1 MHVAPL
7 KRATVGHAGHDP
19 QTSNGGQVQ
28 LQQQQLQSGGWL
40 GGGAGDTV
48 GGLVCRS
55 GKSVNGNSN
64 GKPSLHHP
72 QQQRRQQQQQ
82 QQQQGQSGGVGD
94 DEDGGGGSGGLE
106 GTDAEAND
114 PVHLKRRVG
123 LVSGVALI
131 VGTMIG
137 SGIFVSP
144 SGLLLRTGSVGLS
157 FLVWTSCG
165 LLSLC
170 GALAYAELGT
180 MNTSS
185 GAEYA
190 YFMDAF
196 GAPPAFL
203 FSWVSTL
210 VLKPSQMAIICLSFA
225 QYTVE
230 AFTVDCE
237 PPDQVVKIVA
247 LLAIVLIL
255 LINCYSVNLATGV
268 QNAFT
273 AAKLMAILVV
283 IAGGSYK
290 LIQGN
295 TQHLQTAF
303 DTIDGSTINIG
314 RLATA
319 FYTGLWAYD
328 GWNNLNYVTEEIKNP
343 SKNLPRSI
351 MIGIPLVTL
360 CYALINVS
368 YLAVMSPSEMIESEA
383 VAVTFGNRILGVMAW
398 LMPLSVAISTFGSAN
413 GTLFAAG
420 RLCFAASRQGHLLD
434 CLSYVHVRRFTPAPG
449 LIFHSLV
456 AGAMVLSGNIDSLI
470 DFFSFTAW
478 IFYGGAML
486 ALLVMR
492 RTRPNHPRPYKCP
505 LVIPVLVLVISAY
518 LIVAPIIDKPQIEYL
533 YAAGFIGAGML
544 VYLPFVKFGYVPKF
558 MEGVNAFLQ
567 MLLEVAP
574 TAAAFD

>member
-7 KRATVGHAGHDP
+7 KRAVPHHGTQPGPESP
-19 QTSNGGQVQ
+19 QVPA
-28 LQQQQLQSGGWL
+28 QQQKNANPSLRMRNNCWSKPEEGNLQS
-40 GGGAGDTV
+40 AE
-48 GGLVCRS
+48 
-55 GKSVNGNSN
+55 
-64 GKPSLHHP
+64 
-72 QQQRRQQQQQ
+72 QQQQQ
-82 QQQQGQSGGVGD
+82 QQLPQLATDMGN
-94 DEDGGGGSGGLE
+94 DEGGGGGSRGLAGQDPE
-106 GTDAEAND
+106 KDD
-114 PVHLKRRVG
+114 PVNLKRRVG

-144 SGLLLRTGSVGLS
+144 TSLLIRTGSVGMS
-157 FLVWTSCG
+157 FVVWTGCG

-196 GAPPAFL
+196 GAWPAFL

-225 QYTVE
+225 QYAVE
-230 AFTVDCE
+230 AFAAECT
-237 PPDQVVKIVA
+237 PPSEVVKLVA
-247 LLAIVLIL
+247 LLTIVLIL
-255 LINCYSVNLATGV
+255 LVNCYSVNLATGV

-273 AAKLMAILVV
+273 AGKLIAILVIV
-283 IAGGSYK
+283 AGGSYK
-290 LIQGN
+290 LVQGN
-295 TQHLQTAF
+295 TQHLHNAF
-303 DTIDGSTINIG
+303 DSFEDKTGGENAVKRQIFNVG

-328 GWNNLNYVTEEIKNP
+328 GWNNLNYVTEEIKDP

-368 YLAVMSPSEMIESEA
+368 YLAVMSPLEMIESEA
-383 VAVTFGNRILGVMAW
+383 VAVSFGNRILGVMAW
-398 LMPLSVAISTFGSAN
+398 LMPLSVAVSTFGSAN

-420 RLCFAASRQGHLLD
+420 RLCFAASREGHLMD

-456 AGAMVLSGNIDSLI
+456 ASTMVLSGSIDSLI

-492 RTRPNHPRPYKCP
+492 RTRPNHPRPYRCP
-505 LVIPVLVLVISAY
+505 LVIPVLVLLISIY

-533 YAAGFIGAGML
+533 YAAGFIAAGML
-544 VYLPFVKFGYVPKF
+544 FYLPFVKYGYVPKF

-574 TAAAFD
+574 TAAAMD

>member
-1 MHVAPL
+1 MQAPF
-7 KRATVGHAGHDP
+7 KRATLGQESTKTTDSL
-19 QTSNGGQVQ
+19 SNENEKLESNSWRNRWKLRNNNETTENNDISSSSKIGTNENNINE
-28 LQQQQLQSGGWL
+28 L
-40 GGGAGDTV
+40 
-48 GGLVCRS
+48 CR
-55 GKSVNGNSN
+55 
-64 GKPSLHHP
+64 
-72 QQQRRQQQQQ
+72 
-82 QQQQGQSGGVGD
+82 
-94 DEDGGGGSGGLE
+94 ELE
-106 GTDAEAND
+106 GSDPETND
-114 PVHLKRRVG
+114 PIHLKRRVG

-144 SGLLLRTGSVGLS
+144 SGLLVRTGSIGIS
-157 FLVWTSCG
+157 FLVWTGCG
-165 LLSLC
+165 ILSLF

-210 VLKPSQMAIICLSFA
+210 VLKPSQMAIICLSFS
-225 QYTVE
+225 QYAVE
-230 AFTVDCE
+230 AFSNECE
-237 PPDQVVKIVA
+237 PPQLLVKIIA
-247 LLAIVLIL
+247 ILAILIIL

-273 AAKLMAILVV
+273 AAKLIAILVIIV
-283 IAGGSYK
+283 GGTWSLAK
-290 LIQGN
+290 GN
-295 TQHLQTAF
+295 TQHLNGAFQTM
-303 DTIDGSTINIG
+303 DGSDSVNIG

-328 GWNNLNYVTEEIKNP
+328 GWNNLNYVTEEIKDP

-351 MIGIPLVTL
+351 MIGIPLVTV
-360 CYALINVS
+360 CYALINLS
-368 YLAVMSPSEMIESEA
+368 YLAVMSPTEMIESEA

-398 LMPLSVAISTFGSAN
+398 LMPLSVAVSTFGSAN

-456 AGAMVLSGNIDSLI
+456 AAAMVISGNIDSLI

-478 IFYGGAML
+478 IFYGGAMV

-492 RTRPNHPRPYKCP
+492 KTRPNHPRPYKCP
-505 LVIPVLVLVISAY
+505 LVIPILVLFISAY
-518 LIVAPIIDKPQIEYL
+518 LIVAPIIDNPQIEYL
-533 YAAGFIGAGML
+533 YAAGFIAAGMFF
-544 VYLPFVKFGYVPKF
+544 YLPFVKYGYVPKF
-558 MEGVNAFLQ
+558 MEGVNVFLQ

-574 TAAAFD
+574 TAAAYD